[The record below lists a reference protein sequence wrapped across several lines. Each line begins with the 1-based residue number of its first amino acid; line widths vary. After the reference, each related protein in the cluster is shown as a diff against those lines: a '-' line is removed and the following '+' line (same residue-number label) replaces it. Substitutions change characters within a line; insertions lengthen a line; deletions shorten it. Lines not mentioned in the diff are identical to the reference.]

1 MTNTEKFFVECV
13 KRGIKD
19 EKIDAIPDELD
30 YKQFYNLCASHSMSV
45 VVFKAL
51 ENVKDK
57 LLPQFLTALQRSVHR
72 HVMLDVQSEYDINT
86 LLTAFEDR
94 KSVV

>member
-1 MTNTEKFFVECV
+1 MYVTNTEKFFVECI

-19 EKIDAIPDELD
+19 EKIVDIPEGLD

-51 ENVKDK
+51 ENVKEK
-57 LLPQFLTALQRSVHR
+57 LLPQF
-72 HVMLDVQSEYDINT
+72 
-86 LLTAFEDR
+86 
-94 KSVV
+94 